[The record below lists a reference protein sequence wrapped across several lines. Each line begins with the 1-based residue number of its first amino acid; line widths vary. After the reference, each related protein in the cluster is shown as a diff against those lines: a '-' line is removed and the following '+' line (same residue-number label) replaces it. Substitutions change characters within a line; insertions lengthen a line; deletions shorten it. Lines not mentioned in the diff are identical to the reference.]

1 MDLHVFPIPIPP
13 PTSPS
18 KHVYYLGWN
27 RNAELF
33 FNEGQVC
40 GDTNSLKKA
49 QQNPDLKK
57 IKEYIQNIFRSLVN
71 TELCISLAIVI
82 C

>member
-1 MDLHVFPIPIPP
+1 MQ
-13 PTSPS
+13 
-18 KHVYYLGWN
+18 

-49 QQNPDLKK
+49 KQNSDLKK
-57 IKEYIQNIFRSLVN
+57 SKNIFK
-71 TELCISLAIVI
+71 ISLGL
-82 C
+82 